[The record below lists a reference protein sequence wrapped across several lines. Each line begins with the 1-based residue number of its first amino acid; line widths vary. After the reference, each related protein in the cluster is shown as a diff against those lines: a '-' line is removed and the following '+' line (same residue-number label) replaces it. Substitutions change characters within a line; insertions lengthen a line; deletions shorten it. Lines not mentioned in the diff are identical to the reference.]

1 MPFNIDAVKLIGSVP
16 VTFSGITLLKGDKGD
31 TGGISPS
38 GQGIKTIDFGS
49 TPTDEAS
56 LVVTGLTDMT
66 ATTNII
72 VFLQDDDTTADNTA
86 EDHKALNYFAK
97 CSASARVAGVGF
109 TINVRLLGGYAKG
122 TYKVHYIFVV

>member
-1 MPFNIDAVKLIGSVP
+1 MPFDLTKIVGN
-16 VTFSGITLLKGDKGD
+16 VTVTMPGITLLKGDTGA
-31 TGGISPS
+31 TGGVSPT

-72 VFLQDDDTTADNTA
+72 VFMQDDDSTADNTA
-86 EDHKALNYFAK
+86 DDHKALNYFAK
-97 CSASARVAGVGF
+97 CSASSRVAGVGF
-109 TINVRLLGGYAKG
+109 TINIRLLAGYAKG